1 MPDLKVLKFQNNTVT
16 GRPDIEMSLSNGKFV
31 SGPTFYSGVGV
42 AVQDAIRALLT
53 KFGTNYLCQ
62 NFGTNIQDIIMSR
75 TAGQN
80 TGVIGSQAQYTL
92 GYLSLYRSNDDASE
106 SIVQINSLTAKKEVD
121 TLRLKLTLTTGAG
134 EQAIVEV
141 K

>member
-1 MPDLKVLKFQNNTVT
+1 MPDLKVLKFQDNTT
-16 GRPDIEMSLSNGKFV
+16 IGRPDIEMSIVNGKFT
-31 SGPTFYSGVGV
+31 SGPTFYTGVSV
-42 AVQDAIRALLT
+42 AVQDAIRGLLT
-53 KFGTNYLCQ
+53 RFGTNYLSP

-80 TGVIGSQAQYTL
+80 VGIISNQAQYTL
-92 GYLSLYRSNDDASE
+92 GYISLYRSNDDASE
-106 SIVQINSLTAKKEVD
+106 SITQINSLTAKKEID
-121 TLRLKLTLTTGAG
+121 TLRMKLTLTTGAG